1 MYIPWDALARRDVV
15 NTAATVMVL
24 PALSSLMKLVSVTLA
39 SILQVVVMCLAGYI
53 LARRGVLDKKT
64 QTVRHAYSPRN
75 STR

>member
-39 SILQVVVMCLAGYI
+39 SILQVVVMLSEYVMIVMANE
-53 LARRGVLDKKT
+53 LWLM
-64 QTVRHAYSPRN
+64 QQHL
-75 STR
+75 